1 MDLSQLMEL
10 AQLFSSGFNS
20 NMDCSSETEEG
31 IQENQEEEEKYLPL
45 VFDEQLQTQNMK
57 IVKAVIP
64 YMSLEHQKLLGVFI
78 KFMEIQRLLERREEV
93 AVAAVSPQKQQ
104 EDMLKAMKPYCSK
117 QNQQNI
123 NMIIRMFEMKEILKQ
138 VEDLKELM
146 G

>member
-57 IVKAVIP
+57 IVKSVIP

-93 AVAAVSPQKQQ
+93 SVAAVSPQKQQ